1 MKNNHVT
8 NAAIASFEMGVEQS
22 DTLPRLPLRS
32 PAPEQLKAAT
42 VEREFLLDAFSKL
55 CRKRGR
61 QSARCTFAKKQ

>member
-1 MKNNHVT
+1 MKNNHVASAT
-8 NAAIASFEMGVEQS
+8 VASFEMGVENS

-32 PAPEQLKAAT
+32 QAPESLKAASR
-42 VEREFLLDAFSKL
+42 EREFLLDAFSKL